1 MIALLGKFV
10 TARNA
15 QRDRRERDDDPARVF
30 FARAGSLLAALPGGK
45 GIRPALPAGIAMEE
59 RGLLVD
65 LGGVHMRCDPLTGV
79 YASLAFIEEWARDH
93 PHACDES
100 VSGSLSD
107 LRSMARHVRRRL
119 ERPADL
125 QGDL

>member
-1 MIALLGKFV
+1 M
-10 TARNA
+10 
-15 QRDRRERDDDPARVF
+15 F

-45 GIRPALPAGIAMEE
+45 GTHPALPRGIVMEE

-65 LGGVHMRCDPLTGV
+65 LGGVYMRCDPLTGV

-93 PHACDES
+93 PHACDDF
-100 VSGSLSD
+100 VCDSLRD
-107 LRSMARHVRRRL
+107 LRSMAKQVRRRFEGL
-119 ERPADL
+119 TDM